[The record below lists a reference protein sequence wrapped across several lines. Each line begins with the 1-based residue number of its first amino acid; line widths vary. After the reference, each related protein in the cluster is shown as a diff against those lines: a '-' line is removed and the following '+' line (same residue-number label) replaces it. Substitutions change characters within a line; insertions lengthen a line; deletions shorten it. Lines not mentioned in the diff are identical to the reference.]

1 VVHAPHLINLGS
13 PVPLVAE
20 RSSALLAAVMRRAA
34 RLGATAV
41 VFHAGSSL
49 TAQYRARALR
59 QVRHATARL
68 LAQAPTGVDLLV
80 EPTAGGGAALASTIE
95 TTAEYLDAIDE
106 RLGLCL
112 DTCHLHA
119 TGHDLSAAMGMRR
132 AITQLKRSIRPNRLR
147 LIHVNDSRDLPGS
160 RRDRHESLGRGTIGA
175 DALSTL
181 VRMRGLADVPLLVDG
196 RR

>member
-1 VVHAPHLINLGS
+1 MTHRRPPGAARVGTHVAVGARLIRGGLKEAAETGAEVIQFFVGNPRSWAPLTAEDRVKELAFRVACDRLDVEVVVHAPHLINLGL

-68 LAQAPTGVDLLV
+68 LAEAPTGVDLLV
-80 EPTAGGGAALASTIE
+80 EPTAGGGAALASTI
-95 TTAEYLDAIDE
+95 LWDE
-106 RLGLCL
+106 ARSVPMLCPRW
-112 DTCHLHA
+112 C
-119 TGHDLSAAMGMRR
+119 GCAASRMC
-132 AITQLKRSIRPNRLR
+132 RSW
-147 LIHVNDSRDLPGS
+147 
-160 RRDRHESLGRGTIGA
+160 
-175 DALSTL
+175 
-181 VRMRGLADVPLLVDG
+181 
-196 RR
+196 